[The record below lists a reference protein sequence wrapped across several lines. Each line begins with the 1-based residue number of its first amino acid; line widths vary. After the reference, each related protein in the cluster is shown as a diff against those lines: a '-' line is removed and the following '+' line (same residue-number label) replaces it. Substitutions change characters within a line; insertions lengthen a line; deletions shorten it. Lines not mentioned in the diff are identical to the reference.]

1 MCEGVAGAVKVCVK
15 LKIQWSCPR
24 IGVLT
29 CAHNYSTLYEFIR
42 LQAGK
47 MMESLS
53 IIYRPIIFTVLKW
66 QDVEGLTG
74 NDMLRM

>member
-24 IGVLT
+24 IGVLKIIV
-29 CAHNYSTLYEFIR
+29 HIIIVHYNEFIR

-53 IIYRPIIFTVLKW
+53 IIYRPIIFT
-66 QDVEGLTG
+66 QY
-74 NDMLRM
+74 